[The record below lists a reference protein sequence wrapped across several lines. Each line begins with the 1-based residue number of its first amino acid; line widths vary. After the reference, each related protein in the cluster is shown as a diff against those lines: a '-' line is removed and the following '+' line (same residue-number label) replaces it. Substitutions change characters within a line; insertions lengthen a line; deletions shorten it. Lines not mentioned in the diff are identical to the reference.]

1 MNIPKWLAA
10 TPPGSGDSVT
20 LDGILGERRKG
31 QHPEDNLYL
40 GLGDIER
47 IEQTYANPEWVA
59 ERRLDTQERYIRH
72 GAAINTDLDHL
83 LSELRETQLEA
94 QTCNR
99 KIAEDRLKAA
109 MDLVSVFRDGAW
121 QDAKA
126 LRKLY
131 DDGYGDLD
139 SGVQFVR
146 HMAPGYHTVN
156 AKLQPLT
163 PERVV
168 DLGKFA
174 LKLIQYR
181 NSLVP
186 FSKEWHDAFKVETQG
201 QYGEKRIERAF
212 TDSDR
217 LYYEEID
224 SLYGNDTDESNIAKE
239 LCKALAE
246 YSRNLE
252 RAWLLQ
258 MEDVDLYIQTLLR
271 AIFNYLRQGVK

>member
-10 TPPGSGDSVT
+10 TSPGTGDSVT
-20 LDGILGERRKG
+20 LDGLLGERGKG

-40 GLGDIER
+40 GLGDVER

-59 ERRLDTQERYIRH
+59 TRRLDTQERYVKN
-72 GAAINTDLDHL
+72 GAAINTDFNLLLD
-83 LSELRETQLEA
+83 ELKETQLEA
-94 QTCNR
+94 KTCNENIV
-99 KIAEDRLKAA
+99 KDKLKAA
-109 MDLVSVFRDGAW
+109 MGLVSVFRDGAW

-131 DDGYGDLD
+131 DDGWGDLD
-139 SGVQFVR
+139 SGIRFAR
-146 HMAPGYHTVN
+146 HMAPGYATVN

-168 DLGKFA
+168 DVAKFA
-174 LKLIQYR
+174 LALIKFR

-186 FSKEWHDAFKVETQG
+186 FNEEWNDAFKIQTKG
-201 QYGEKRIERAF
+201 QFGENRIERAF

-224 SLYGNDTDESNIAKE
+224 SLYGNDSDESNFAKE
-239 LCKALAE
+239 LCTALAN

-252 RAWLLQ
+252 KAWLQQ

-271 AIFNYLRQGVK
+271 AVFNYLRQGVK